1 MPYRLLLAR
10 DVRRQLKE
18 LPGYV
23 RALARQQIAG
33 LLTDPRPP
41 RCKELAGHPGH
52 FRLRLGA
59 KYRLVW
65 QIQEGD
71 GIVEIEYVGP
81 KAPDLYDKLG
91 LARPARSTTEHD

>member
-1 MPYRLLLAR
+1 MQHRILLTR
-10 DVRRQLKE
+10 DVRRQLKD
-18 LPGYV
+18 LPGHV

-33 LLTDPRPP
+33 LLIDPRPP

-52 FRLRLGA
+52 YRLRLGA

-65 QIQEGD
+65 QIREED
-71 GIVEIEYVGP
+71 RIVEIEYVGP